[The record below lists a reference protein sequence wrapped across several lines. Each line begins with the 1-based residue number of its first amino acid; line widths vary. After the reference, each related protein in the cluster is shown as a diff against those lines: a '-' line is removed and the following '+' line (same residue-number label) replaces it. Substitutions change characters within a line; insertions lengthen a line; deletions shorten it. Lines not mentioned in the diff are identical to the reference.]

1 MILRAI
7 VLAALAAFAGQG
19 ADPLKLERTISL
31 AGVTGRIDHM
41 AADVQGKRLL
51 VAALGNN
58 TLEVVDLEAGKRIR
72 SISGLHEPQGVL
84 YLTGPT
90 RICVANGQDGELKI
104 FGGASFG
111 LVKAVPFSGD
121 ADNVRYYAPANEIY
135 VGYGSGA
142 LGVVNSADGKKVGD
156 IPLEG
161 HPESFQL
168 EQLGQRIFVN
178 VPTAGQVA
186 VVDRQSRR
194 VTAKWALGGGR
205 SNFPMALDETHHRLF
220 VGCRKPPQVTV
231 FNTDSGKIVAA
242 FPCVGDTDDLFY
254 DAVLSRLYVSG
265 GEGFVSVFEQQGG
278 DHYAALARIPTAAGA
293 RTSLFIPDLRRFCLA
308 VPHRGEQS
316 AEIRVYQTQ
325 P

>member
-7 VLAALAAFAGQG
+7 VLVALTAFAGQG
-19 ADPLKLERTISL
+19 ADPLKLERTIAL

-41 AADVQGKRLL
+41 AADVQSKRLF

-58 TLEVVDLEAGKRIR
+58 TLEVVDLDAGKRIH

-142 LGVVNSADGKKVGD
+142 LGLVDATDGKKVGD

-168 EQLGQRIFVN
+168 ERLGQRIFVN

-194 VTAKWALGGGR
+194 VTAKWGLGGGR

-254 DAVLSRLYVSG
+254 DAVLKRLYISG

-308 VPHRGEQS
+308 VPHRGGQS

>member
-7 VLAALAAFAGQG
+7 VLAALAAFDGQG

-278 DHYAALARIPTAAGA
+278 DHYATLARIPTAAGA